1 MDAENAEYAEPDMM
15 DRQFDLK
22 HKEIT
27 EASAFSVSS
36 ASQNLSGGAM
46 EKVLNYVNGEW
57 RPSAAGEFVDVI
69 NPATQ
74 TLMGKTP
81 LSPKSEVDAAA
92 QAAAAAL
99 PGWRRTPAQER
110 VQYLFKLKFLLED
123 HLDEI
128 ARTITM
134 ECGKT
139 YEEAKAEMRRAI
151 ENVEVACGI
160 PMMAKGEIAEDIAP
174 GIDEIMLRQPVGV
187 CATIA
192 PFNFPGMIPFWYL
205 PYALAC
211 GNTYVVKPSEK
222 VPFTMQLI
230 FKLIEQ
236 IGLPKG
242 VINLVNGA
250 KEAVDGI
257 LDHPA
262 IRGITFVGSTATARY
277 IYRRSAENGKRV
289 QAQGGAKNPVFILPD
304 ADMET
309 ATKIVA
315 DSAFGCAGQRCL
327 ACSLAVTVGEARNT
341 FIEMICEAAASRVVG
356 YGLDAGVQ
364 MGPVINAQS
373 KARIEQL
380 IGAGVDSGA
389 AVPVDGRGAIIKG
402 YERGSFVRP
411 TILLDI
417 PPDSEAARA
426 EIFGPVLGMMHVND
440 IDEAIALV
448 NRGLY
453 GNQASLFTS
462 SGAAARK
469 FRYEAEAGNI
479 GINIGVAAP
488 MAFFPFSG
496 WKESFFGDLHG
507 QGMDAVEFFTQ
518 KKVVVERWP
527 KEWTRK
533 F

>member
-1 MDAENAEYAEPDMM
+1 M
-15 DRQFDLK
+15 RK
-22 HKEIT
+22 I
-27 EASAFSVSS
+27 
-36 ASQNLSGGAM
+36 
-46 EKVLNYVNGEW
+46 LNYINGEW
-57 RPSAAGEFVDVI
+57 VEPKVAEYVDVI
-69 NPATQ
+69 NPATAE
-74 TLMGKTP
+74 LMAKTP
-81 LSPKSEVDAAA
+81 LCGKADVEAAT

-99 PGWRRTPAQER
+99 PGWRQIPAQER
-110 VQYLFKLKFLLED
+110 VQHLFKLKYLLD
-123 HLDEI
+123 ANIDEI
-128 ARTITM
+128 ARTIVM

-139 YEEAKAEMRRAI
+139 FDEAKAEMRRAI
-151 ENVEVACGI
+151 ENTEVACGI
-160 PMMAKGEIAEDIAP
+160 PLMSQGVISEDIAP

-211 GNTYVVKPSEK
+211 GNTYIVKPSEK
-222 VPFTMQLI
+222 VPLTMQLI

-250 KEAVDGI
+250 KDAVDGI

-262 IRGITFVGSTATARY
+262 IRGVTFVGSTATAKYLYARAA
-277 IYRRSAENGKRV
+277 SNGKRV
-289 QAQGGAKNPVFILPD
+289 QAQGGAKNPVVVLPD
-304 ADMET
+304 ADMEM
-309 ATKIVA
+309 ATKIIA

-327 ACSLAVTVGEARNT
+327 AVSLAVTVAEARDT
-341 FIEMICEAAASRVVG
+341 FMEMICDAAQSRVVG

-364 MGPVINAQS
+364 MGPVINQAS
-373 KARIEQL
+373 KTRIEQL
-380 IGAGVDSGA
+380 IATGVQEGA
-389 AVPVDGRGAIIKG
+389 ALPVDGCGTVVKG
-402 YERGSFVRP
+402 YEKGSFVRP
-411 TILLDI
+411 TILANVS
-417 PPDSEAARA
+417 PASEIART
-426 EIFGPVLGMMHVND
+426 EIFGPALGMMHVD
-440 IDEAIALV
+440 TIDEAIELV
-448 NRGLY
+448 NRGVY

-462 SGAAARK
+462 SGNAARR
-469 FRYEAEAGNI
+469 FRYEADAGNI

-488 MAFFPFSG
+488 MAFLPFSG

-518 KKVVVERWP
+518 KKVVIERWP